1 MDESYPIGNGMRGRR
16 SIEQI
21 REDVGPVA
29 WEVRR
34 ARREAGLSQEEL
46 ARHAGVGLRF
56 VRELELG
63 KSTLRMDKVQQ
74 VLLFFGKELGVV
86 DLPEDRR

>member
-1 MDESYPIGNGMRGRR
+1 M
-16 SIEQI
+16 EQI
-21 REDVGPVA
+21 KEAVGPVA
-29 WEVRR
+29 WAVRS
-34 ARREAGLSQEEL
+34 ARRDAGLSQEDL

-63 KSTLRMDKVQQ
+63 KGTLRMDKVQL
-74 VLLFFGKELGVV
+74 VLQYFGKELGVV